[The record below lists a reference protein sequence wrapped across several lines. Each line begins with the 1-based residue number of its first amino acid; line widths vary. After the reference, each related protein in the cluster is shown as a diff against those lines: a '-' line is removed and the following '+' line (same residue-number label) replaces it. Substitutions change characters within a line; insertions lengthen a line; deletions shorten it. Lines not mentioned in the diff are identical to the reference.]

1 VSDRLE
7 LGLTSELIL
16 LGAMSTMATT
26 LMIALFLAVCIAM
39 ILVVLIQ
46 RPQGG
51 GLSGAFGAGG
61 GGGSS
66 GAGQTAFG
74 TKTGDVLTYATIG
87 VFILFVVLAIVLNF
101 ATRPPEPSDNT
112 PSIVAPGTARETVD
126 DSEGSDD
133 GAVEETVE
141 EAVDGAADSIED
153 AGEEVVED
161 ITGDP
166 VDTDTP
172 EPAAD
177 VPEPSDIPSDD

>member
-1 VSDRLE
+1 
-7 LGLTSELIL
+7 
-16 LGAMSTMATT
+16 MATT

-66 GAGQTAFG
+66 GSGQTAFG

-101 ATRPPEPSDNT
+101 ATRPAEPKDNT
-112 PSIVAPGTARETVD
+112 PSIVAPGTPRETVD
-126 DSEGSDD
+126 DSTD
-133 GAVEETVE
+133 VENTEDS
-141 EAVDGAADSIED
+141 AVDEAGTLEEGVDDVIED
-153 AGEEVVED
+153 AGEQTED
-161 ITGDP
+161 AA
-166 VDTDTP
+166 
-172 EPAAD
+172 PA
-177 VPEPSDIPSDD
+177 ETIPSDD